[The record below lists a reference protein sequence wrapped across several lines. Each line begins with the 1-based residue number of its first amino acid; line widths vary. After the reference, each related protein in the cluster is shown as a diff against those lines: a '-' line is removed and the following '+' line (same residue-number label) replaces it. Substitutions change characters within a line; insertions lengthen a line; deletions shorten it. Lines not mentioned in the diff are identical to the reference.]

1 MSDDKILIIK
11 KVIRDHRARGSRG
24 MVAVCDCGW
33 RGDTFD
39 RRGDH
44 ERHVAFE
51 VEKALETLSEAG
63 R

>member
-1 MSDDKILIIK
+1 MTSDKILIIK
-11 KVIRDHRARGSRG
+11 KAIRDHRASQSRG

-39 RRGDH
+39 SRGDH